1 MIKINQSSY
10 VEVDRN
16 DVFSS
21 ISIVTDLYN
30 TKQISMF
37 SIKDIDNLINAL
49 QQAKEE
55 YNNG

>member
-10 VEVDRN
+10 VEVDKN

-21 ISIVTDLYN
+21 ISIVTELYN
-30 TKQISMF
+30 TKQVSMF
-37 SIKDIDNLINAL
+37 AIKDIDNLINAL

-55 YNNG
+55 FNNG